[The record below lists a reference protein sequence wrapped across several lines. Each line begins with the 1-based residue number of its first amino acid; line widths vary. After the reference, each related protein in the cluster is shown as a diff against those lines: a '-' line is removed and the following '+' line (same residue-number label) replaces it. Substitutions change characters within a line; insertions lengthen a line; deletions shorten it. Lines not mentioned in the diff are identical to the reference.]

1 MLATIRHNDKGDLV
15 KVARY
20 LMGNAARNVADGTFD
35 ATLVSFVCSWQ
46 SNNGLTS
53 DGVIGP
59 KTWTK
64 IAEKAPTCSTA
75 KNKTSAA
82 TCALQILL
90 GGLTVDGVFGTKTKN
105 AVAAFQSAK
114 GLKADGICG
123 PKTWAALIGKTESG
137 TGTTGG
143 DSSGTGAGQTTSG
156 GKTLNNCVHYLQWDK
171 KWKNIKY
178 STHTSSQTI
187 GNSGCGPS
195 AMAMIMATFID
206 KAITPVEMCK
216 LAVDNGFRTYNSG
229 TAWGFF
235 EFVFK
240 KYGGFKKFVKTGSV
254 ETLIAALAQGAL
266 AVCSMNSN
274 DNHFWTS
281 GGHFITAIGFDDAG
295 YIYANDPNKSS
306 HPRKQKKDKFKS
318 CMKQAFIFWP
328 EAKEETTD
336 PFEPVDGD
344 QSSGSE
350 DTPAPARGTAIIDI
364 SKWQPTVNYD
374 KFIKATSLI
383 ILRTGYRGTGGGIKI
398 DQCFVKHADALKQR
412 GVRFGTYFY
421 SIATNESMAR
431 EEARMYY
438 KWAKEYNPLFWALDV
453 EKSEITH
460 DAIAAFIDEL
470 RKLGVTRAGCY
481 VAHNLYQKYEYGSLR
496 ILFDFTWIPR
506 YGKNDGTVEGS
517 KEPNFECD
525 VWQYTSTGKVDG
537 ISGNVDV
544 NIITGTGKTLEWFLG
559 GDAV

>member
-1 MLATIRHNDKGDLV
+1 MLKTIRHNDVGDLV
-15 KVARY
+15 KAARY
-20 LMGNAARNVADGTFD
+20 LTGNAERKTASATFD
-35 ATLVSFVCSWQ
+35 ASFVSFICSYQ

-59 KTWTK
+59 KTWEK
-64 IAEKAPTCSTA
+64 IASKAPTCSTA

-82 TCALQILL
+82 TCALQLLL
-90 GGLTVDGVFGTKTKN
+90 GGLDADGVFGAKTKK
-105 AVAAFQSAK
+105 AVAAYQSSK
-114 GLKADGICG
+114 GLTADGVCG
-123 PKTWAALIGKTESG
+123 PKTWAALI
-137 TGTTGG
+137 TGNAGG
-143 DSSGTGAGQTTSG
+143 ASSGTGAGQTTSG
-156 GKTLNNCVHYLQWDK
+156 GKTLNKCVHYLQWDK
-171 KWKNIKY
+171 RWKNVKY

-195 AMAMIMATFID
+195 AMAQIMATFID
-206 KAITPVEMCK
+206 AKITPVEMCA
-216 LAVDNGFRTYNSG
+216 LAVANGYRTHSNG

-240 KYGGFKKFVKTGSV
+240 HFTGFKKFVKTGSV
-254 ETLIAALAQGAL
+254 ETLKAALAQGAL

-274 DNHFWTS
+274 DNNFWTK
-281 GGHFITAIGFDDAG
+281 GGHFITAIGFDDDG

-306 HPRKQKKDKFKS
+306 APRKQKKDKFKS

-328 EAKEETTD
+328 EAKEETAD

-344 QSSGSE
+344 QSTGST
-350 DTPAPARGTAIIDI
+350 DTPAPARGSLIIDI

-398 DQCFVKHADALKQR
+398 DQCFVKHADALKQH

-438 KWAKEYNPLFWALDV
+438 KWAKEYKPLFWALDV

-525 VWQYTSTGKVDG
+525 VWQYTSTGTVPG
-537 ISGNVDV
+537 IIGNVDV
-544 NIITGTGKTLEWFLG
+544 NLITGTGKSLDWFLG
-559 GDAV
+559 GDG